1 MYHEKKYSA
10 TPSEI
15 IARSTILYLKSFWP
29 DMFWNFKILN
39 LYFNLKVS
47 LEIGTGWK
55 NHCYPKKLSLHRS
68 LLFSPSEGCSISSPT
83 LVGSCPWGQANQ
95 PLGFLY
101 LPLSPPV
108 FIFFCFHISNFSHLS
123 HVIPS
128 GFLTLPIILIQSNF
142 YKERRG

>member
-15 IARSTILYLKSFWP
+15 IARSTILYLKPFWP

-55 NHCYPKKLSLHRS
+55 NHSVTRK
-68 LLFSPSEGCSISSPT
+68 
-83 LVGSCPWGQANQ
+83 N
-95 PLGFLY
+95 
-101 LPLSPPV
+101 
-108 FIFFCFHISNFSHLS
+108 
-123 HVIPS
+123 
-128 GFLTLPIILIQSNF
+128 
-142 YKERRG
+142 